1 MDSSTD
7 YFQPLFDLIPSD
19 SAENL
24 PSSSQQFAFGDFIEQ
39 EEWQALKNES
49 FDKEDRIRFP
59 ENLPRRKSKTPNSG
73 IEWEEVTSA
82 EQLPSDRLFVRFQ
95 M

>member
-39 EEWQALKNES
+39 EEWQALKN
-49 FDKEDRIRFP
+49 
-59 ENLPRRKSKTPNSG
+59 
-73 IEWEEVTSA
+73 
-82 EQLPSDRLFVRFQ
+82 
-95 M
+95 